1 MSKLKVLTA
10 TAPRFDLAEGVIWD
24 GRAQLV
30 RWVDILEGRVLAGR
44 LNGDRI
50 DVVDDLHFGQSV
62 GAVALTEDGGLLL
75 AAAHGL
81 ATVSPDGNV
90 SFGPDLEEFFAP
102 NGRGAWRMNDG
113 IVDPQGRFL
122 VGTLS
127 LEDDSAGKRA
137 EVLLR
142 ISPDGSIE
150 VLRTGLGMSNG
161 LGFSPDGSTVFHVDT
176 LAGTLSTHSYS
187 AGAFD
192 TDEPW
197 VTIIDD
203 FTDSADGITVDANG
217 DLWIAFWGGSRVAR
231 YLPSG
236 QLSDE
241 LYVNAKQPTCVGFV
255 GESLNRLVI
264 TSALL
269 GLGIVGDDSGALF
282 MSDVGVEGKH
292 EYRWMG
298 STLSPFW
305 QTTEQPQQEKRK

>member
-1 MSKLKVLTA
+1 MSTLKVLTA
-10 TAPRFDLAEGVIWD
+10 TDPTFDLAEGVIWD
-24 GRAQLV
+24 GRAHLV
-30 RWVDILEGRVLAGR
+30 RWVNILEGRVLAGR
-44 LNGDRI
+44 LNRDRI
-50 DVVDDLHFGQSV
+50 DIVDERQFGQSV
-62 GAVALTEDGGLLL
+62 GAVALAQDGGLLV

-81 ATVSPDGNV
+81 ATVSPDGDV
-90 SFGPDLEEFFAP
+90 SFGPDLGEFVAP
-102 NGRGAWRMNDG
+102 NGRGPWRFNDG

-127 LEDDSAGKRA
+127 LEDGSAGSQN

-150 VLRTGLGMSNG
+150 VLRTGLGLSNG
-161 LGFSPDGSTVFHVDT
+161 LGFSPDGSMVYHVDT

-197 VTIIDD
+197 VTLIDD
-203 FTDSADGITVDANG
+203 FKDSADGITVDASG

-231 YLPSG
+231 YLPNGDPSG
-236 QLSDE
+236 E
-241 LYVNAKQPTCVGFV
+241 LDVNAKQPTCVGFV

-269 GLGIVGDDSGALF
+269 GLGAVNDDSGALF
-282 MSDVGVEGKH
+282 VSDVGVEGKH

-298 STLSPFW
+298 STLNPSW
-305 QTTEQPQQEKRK
+305 QTA